1 MRAVELTAFGFEH
14 LQLVQRSDPEPAPG
28 EVLVRMR
35 YSALNYRDRVVAA
48 GGYGAL
54 ISCPLIPLSDGAGE
68 VVANGAGGSR
78 FKPGERV
85 MACMYP
91 RWIAGRPS
99 LDVLTQSLGGP
110 LDGTLCELR
119 CFREDGL
126 CRVPNSLG
134 LQQAATL
141 PCAALTAWNALTVL
155 DRIGPNDTVLVQGSG
170 GVSLFALQFAKLLG
184 ARVIATSSSDE
195 KLERM
200 RALGADHTINYQRTA
215 EWGKAARAHTGG
227 LGVDHVI
234 EVGGAGTL
242 VQSLR
247 AVRPG
252 GTVSLIGVL
261 AGAKH
266 EIDLPRIFL
275 PQVRLQGVV
284 VGSRQAAEEMLRTF
298 EIHGL
303 QPVIDT
309 AEFAM
314 SSIARAFAY
323 MGSGQH
329 FGKISVAI
337 DG

>member
-1 MRAVELTAFGFEH
+1 MRAVELTAFGLEH
-14 LQLVQRSDPEPAPG
+14 LRQVQRPDPEPAPG

-35 YSALNYRDRVVAA
+35 HAALNYRDRLVAI

-68 VVANGAGGSR
+68 VVQNGPGASR

-99 LDVLTQSLGGP
+99 LEVLTQSLGGP

-126 CRVPNSLG
+126 CRIPSSLS

-155 DRIGPNDTVLVQGSG
+155 DRVGPNDSVLVQGSG

-215 EWGKAARAHTGG
+215 EWGKAARAYSGG

-284 VGSRQAAEEMLRTF
+284 VGSRQAAEEMLRAF
-298 EIHGL
+298 EIHDL
-303 QPVIDT
+303 QPVVD
-309 AEFAM
+309 AAQFGM
-314 SSIARAFAY
+314 SSIAQAFAY
-323 MGSGQH
+323 MAAGQH